1 MVVLVVFTCPTAAV
15 RRSLALMKITDVE
28 HRVVDIDATR
38 AHAYNQVNVR
48 RLRSGDLVAVYNEER
63 FPYHHDS
70 GQTVLLR
77 SRDNGETWTDRTVVL
92 PYTDTTANWDC
103 GICELEDGTLLV
115 NFTMAAYFKRGI
127 RPEQPSWTRGPRTEE
142 HGDWT
147 WAFKTMGWIGTYVV
161 KSTDGGATWC
171 DPIPVNARPLKHAGC
186 RLGLLAAGRLVA
198 HGCLWPHPWLRR
210 GR

>member
-1 MVVLVVFTCPTAAV
+1 
-15 RRSLALMKITDVE
+15 MKITDVE
-28 HRVVDIDATR
+28 HRVVDIDQTR

-77 SRDNGETWTDRTVVL
+77 SRDNGDTWTDRNVVL

-103 GICELEDGTLLV
+103 GICELDDGALLV

-127 RPEQPSWTRGPRTEE
+127 RPEPPTAATTGSTTRPWRSTPR
-142 HGDWT
+142 
-147 WAFKTMGWIGTYVV
+147 AS
-161 KSTDGGATWC
+161 STSRSRRSCGSPTDAWSEC
-171 DPIPVNARPLKHAGC
+171 CART
-186 RLGLLAAGRLVA
+186 
-198 HGCLWPHPWLRR
+198 
-210 GR
+210 